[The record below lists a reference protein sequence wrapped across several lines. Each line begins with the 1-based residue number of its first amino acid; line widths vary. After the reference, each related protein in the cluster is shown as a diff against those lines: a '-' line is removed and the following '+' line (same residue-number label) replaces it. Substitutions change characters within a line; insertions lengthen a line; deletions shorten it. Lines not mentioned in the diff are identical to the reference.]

1 MRIEI
6 ECGTHGDC
14 AVDFDGNRILEG
26 LTIQEVEELTIRELM
41 EIAKDAEKY

>member
-6 ECGTHGDC
+6 EYGTHGDC
-14 AVDFDGNRILEG
+14 AVDLDGNRILEG
-26 LTIQEVEELTIRELM
+26 LTTKEVEELTIKELM

>member
-1 MRIEI
+1 MKIEI
-6 ECGTHGDC
+6 ECGTHDDC
-14 AVDFDGNRILEG
+14 AVDLDGNRILEG

>member
-1 MRIEI
+1 MKIEI

-14 AVDFDGNRILEG
+14 SVDLDGNRILEG
-26 LTIQEVEELTIRELM
+26 LTIQEVEKLTIKELV

>member
-1 MRIEI
+1 MRIGI

-14 AVDFDGNRILEG
+14 SVDLDGNRILEG
-26 LTIQEVEELTIRELM
+26 LTMKEVEELTIKELM